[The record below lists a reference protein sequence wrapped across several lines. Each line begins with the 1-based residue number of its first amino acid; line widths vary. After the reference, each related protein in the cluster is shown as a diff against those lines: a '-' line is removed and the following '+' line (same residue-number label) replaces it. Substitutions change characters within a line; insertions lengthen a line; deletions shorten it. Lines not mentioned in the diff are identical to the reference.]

1 MDFYK
6 EWLGIP
12 EGPRP
17 PDHYELLR
25 TKRFEDDL
33 DKIRAHYKKL
43 NGHVRKYATGQYSIQ
58 SQDLLNEL
66 AKAMLCLTD
75 VERKRDYDESLGR
88 EFPPEKDALGRQ
100 PMLDVLIRQGKI
112 QRSQKSEIEEFADK
126 RGLSI
131 RDAVVQMKLVGPE
144 EAAQALASELG
155 YSFVDLDDMTPED
168 SALDMVP
175 RNLIKKYQF
184 IPLFIDDDK
193 LMVAVIDEMDHELE
207 EELRLRYGV
216 PVRPV
221 LATPKA
227 INQAISKYYAPGM
240 RDEATAPAAAAP
252 TKGKG
257 KPAAKGADKP
267 AAKKTET
274 KAKSRSANV
283 PFSALPA
290 EEQQR
295 RKQMGYLL
303 MCWSLIFPM
312 LPLIIAN
319 FSPTLQLN
327 LPWLR
332 QFPWLALI
340 TVPSAVGYVLLKYWK

>member
-43 NGHVRKYATGQYSIQ
+43 NTHVRKYATGQYSIP
-58 SQDLLNEL
+58 SQEMLNEL

-75 VERKRDYDESLGR
+75 IERKREYDESMGR
-88 EFPPEKDALGRQ
+88 EFPAEKDALGRQ
-100 PMLDVLIRQGKI
+100 PMLDILIRQGKI

-131 RDAVVQMKLVGPE
+131 RDALVQMKLAEPE
-144 EAAQALASELG
+144 AAAQALAAELG
-155 YSFVDLDDMTPED
+155 YSFVDLDDLTPED
-168 SALDMVP
+168 SVLDMVP
-175 RNLIKKYQF
+175 RNLVKQHQF
-184 IPLFIDDDK
+184 IPLFIDDDR
-193 LMVAVIDEMDHELE
+193 LLVAVIDEMDHELE

-216 PVRPV
+216 PIRPV
-221 LATPKA
+221 IAMPRA

-240 RDEATAPAAAAP
+240 RDEATAPVAAS

-257 KPAAKGADKP
+257 KPAAKGAEKG
-267 AAKKTET
+267 AAKKTESKA
-274 KAKSRSANV
+274 KAKSANM
-283 PFSALPA
+283 PFSALSA
-290 EEQQR
+290 DEQQR
-295 RKQMGYLL
+295 RKQIGYLL
-303 MCWSLIFPM
+303 LCWSVIFPM
-312 LPLIIAN
+312 APLIISN
-319 FSPTLQLN
+319 FSPQLQMT

-332 QFPWLALI
+332 QFPWLALV
-340 TVPSAVGYVLLKYWK
+340 TVPGAVGYVFLKYWK